1 MVTALQTTFRQ
12 DFKIADCFGL
22 SAIKDTYKRAKK
34 EWQNNVEYMAELT
47 CVLNWAIWDW
57 YEKNETV
64 ARLYN
69 DLWEDCQSFCYEHFK
84 GEDLKKYLDII
95 D

>member
-1 MVTALQTTFRQ
+1 MITELKTTFRQ
-12 DFKIADCFGL
+12 DFRIADKFGL
-22 SAIKDTYKRAKK
+22 SAIEDTYNRAKE
-34 EWQNNVEYMAELT
+34 EWRDNVEYMAELT

-57 YEKNETV
+57 YEKNELT

-69 DLWEDCQSFCYEHFK
+69 SLWEQCEEFCFEHFT
-84 GEDLKKYLDII
+84 GDDLRRYLDII

>member
-1 MVTALQTTFRQ
+1 MITELKTTFVQ
-12 DFKIADCFGL
+12 DFKIADIFGL
-22 SAIKDTYKRAKK
+22 SAIEDTYKRAKQ
-34 EWQNNVEYMAELT
+34 EWQDNAEYMAELT
-47 CVLNWAIWDW
+47 CALNWAIWDW
-57 YEKNETV
+57 YGNNEAV

-69 DLWEDCQSFCYEHFK
+69 NLWEDCQNFCYEHFK